1 MNARRVQVQ
10 GIARPMTTALLIL
23 MTVFVVVGIG
33 PFMMVFLNNDGG
45 LFHASSDNA
54 HIFVSPRHVLRSH
67 RRGALHAAEGTM
79 TSGLSDLSGG
89 GDETKRRRLREVE
102 TERRR
107 NGYPPLLSNLLADE
121 DSQAPP
127 MLMAREPVPVQIIP
141 ANDDGSSPSRL
152 SSLLYEGI
160 ESSPRLVRA
169 SSPYKNDVVWLVDL
183 SRIMCGELV
192 DEADLNM
199 KRRIEQHRQA
209 IEDGKPSPYGQPPPS
224 ATDGDSPA
232 RLTSAL
238 QWKIIIIDFSDFGY
252 VAEDYVYY
260 GIDDFTLDC
269 IKPLSDLIGR
279 RNVYFASREH
289 VLGRNIQPI
298 SNEDEEQPFGP
309 LGESIDYQRMHLI
322 HFMKGVVRRIDFG
335 HRTLLEHCLEKE
347 APETMGGGIAN
358 DNLDLASLDRPYE
371 VAHFWKVGNDD
382 NHTSVI
388 RDVVNDVV
396 RSLET
401 NGATNKE
408 SSPIKTFADHFGEAL
423 GSFKSIN
430 VTCPLAWEMLQY
442 KVLVVAQ
449 KDNYEGHYRLMDALL
464 SGALVFTDPM
474 SQLPVFLEDRAN
486 IVVYHSAAELRRL
499 LKFYLLRENE
509 AERIEIGRKG
519 REIALRHHSPSAWVE
534 RMVFGNWSTL
544 MG

>member
-1 MNARRVQVQ
+1 MNARRVQ
-10 GIARPMTTALLIL
+10 GNARPTTALLIL
-23 MTVFVVVGIG
+23 MAVFAFVCVG
-33 PFMMVFLNNDGG
+33 PFMMIYLNNQDG
-45 LFHASSDNA
+45 ASLSSASDNA
-54 HIFVSPRHVLRSH
+54 NSFVSPRHILRSH
-67 RRGALHAAEGTM
+67 RRGAMHVRT
-79 TSGLSDLSGG
+79 TTTGLSDGD
-89 GDETKRRRLREVE
+89 DETKRRRLREVE

-107 NGYPPLLSNLLADE
+107 NGYPPLADE

-127 MLMAREPVPVQIIP
+127 MLMMAREPVPIQIIP

-160 ESSPRLVRA
+160 ESSPKLVRA
-169 SSPYKNDVVWLVDL
+169 SSPYENDVVWLVDL
-183 SRIMCGELV
+183 SRIMCSELV

-199 KRRIEQHRQA
+199 KHRIEQHRRA
-209 IEDGKPSPYGQPPPS
+209 IEDGKPSPYGQPPPIVI
-224 ATDGDSPA
+224 DGDSPA

-252 VAEDYVYY
+252 VAEDDVYY

-298 SNEDEEQPFGP
+298 SNEDEEQPFGS
-309 LGESIDYQRMHLI
+309 LGEGIDYQRMHLI
-322 HFMKGVVRRIDFG
+322 HFMKGKVRRIDFG
-335 HRTLLEHCLEKE
+335 HRTLLEHCIEKE
-347 APETMGGGIAN
+347 AAATMGGGIAN
-358 DNLDLASLDRPYE
+358 NDLDLASLDRPYD

-388 RDVVNDVV
+388 RDAVNDVV
-396 RSLET
+396 RSLGT
-401 NGATNKE
+401 YDAPRKE
-408 SSPIKTFADHFGEAL
+408 LSPIQTFADHFGEAL

-430 VTCPLAWEMLQY
+430 VTCPLAREMLQY
-442 KVLVVAQ
+442 KILVVAQ

-464 SGALVFTDPM
+464 SGAIVFTDPM

-499 LKFYLLRENE
+499 LKYYLLSENE

-519 REIALRHHSPSAWVE
+519 REIALRHHSPAAWVE

>member
-1 MNARRVQVQ
+1 
-10 GIARPMTTALLIL
+10 
-23 MTVFVVVGIG
+23 
-33 PFMMVFLNNDGG
+33 MVFLNNQDGT
-45 LFHASSDNA
+45 FMSNDNA
-54 HIFVSPRHVLRSH
+54 NSFVSPRHVLRRYH
-67 RRGALHAAEGTM
+67 RRGAMHVGT
-79 TSGLSDLSGG
+79 TTTGLSDG

-107 NGYPPLLSNLLADE
+107 NGYPPLSPDPLADE

-127 MLMAREPVPVQIIP
+127 MLTAREPVPVQIIP

-152 SSLLYEGI
+152 SSLIYEGI
-160 ESSPRLVRA
+160 QSSQKLVRA
-169 SSPYKNDVVWLVDL
+169 SSPYENDVVWLVDL
-183 SRIMCGELV
+183 SRIMCSELV

-199 KRRIEQHRQA
+199 KRRIEEHRVA
-209 IEDGKPSPYGQPPPS
+209 MRDGKASPYGQPPPTV
-224 ATDGDSPA
+224 TDGDSPHA

-252 VAEDYVYY
+252 VAEDDVYY

-289 VLGRNIQPI
+289 VLGRNIQPV
-298 SNEDEEQPFGP
+298 SNEDEERPFGP

-347 APETMGGGIAN
+347 ASETMQGRIAN
-358 DNLDLASLDRPYE
+358 NNLDLASLKRPYD

-388 RDVVNDVV
+388 RDAVNDVI
-396 RSLET
+396 RSL
-401 NGATNKE
+401 GAHDAPGKE
-408 SSPIKTFADHFGEAL
+408 SSSVKTFAGQFGETL

-430 VTCPLAWEMLQY
+430 VTCALAREMLQY
-442 KVLVVAQ
+442 KILVVAQ
-449 KDNYEGHYRLMDALL
+449 KDNYEGHYRLMDSLL

-486 IVVYHSAAELRRL
+486 IVIYHSAAELRRL
-499 LKFYLLRENE
+499 LQFYLLSKNE

-519 REIALRHHSPSAWVE
+519 REIALRHHSPAAWVE